1 MIDYELFSNMTI
13 QEDVL
18 KLRIEN
24 EQLKQQI
31 EKMKNCANCPNW
43 LMNLSIQCCDSCKN
57 KDVLPIMNGS

>member
-24 EQLKQQI
+24 AQLKQQI
-31 EKMKNCANCPNW
+31 EKMKCCYNCESYIDDDAYG
-43 LMNLSIQCCDSCKN
+43 LCKICN
-57 KDVLPIMNGS
+57 AYSEWELAE